1 MVNLVCDHIVQENEI
16 ILGESVAE
24 DSAGTNREKAPASTE
39 ESALEPGE
47 ESQHILE
54 PSVSETE
61 PVHPTRRRGAEE
73 DVKEPSRKR
82 QRGL

>member
-16 ILGESVAE
+16 ISGKSDAE
-24 DSAGTNREKAPASTE
+24 DSVGTNREKAPASSE
-39 ESALEPGE
+39 ESALASSE

-61 PVHPTRRRGAEE
+61 PVHPIRKRGAKE
-73 DVKEPSRKR
+73 DVKEPARKR